1 MSDIYLYAEIL
12 ANIKQVSLYASLQ
25 TTKNEETKIDIS
37 SDRRVVTVLH
47 DGQSANIFL
56 PTGIAG
62 SAEVTIPAEKK
73 KELSI
78 RLEIEDLAGLSSAN
92 GYQSQNDYPWLAEDL
107 SVDTVIRCDNCEA
120 TLIEPGSISTWKDLP
135 SEGWAEMMDLWH
147 CHKPHEHGPDNT
159 EIAMAGQKGYSA
171 SSRLM
176 ATKGTG
182 LIDVS
187 TFLLAP
193 EDCHQ
198 IQVSQW

>member
-25 TTKNEETKIDIS
+25 TTKNEKTKIDVS

-73 KELSI
+73 KEVSV

-92 GYQSQNDYPWLAEDL
+92 DCQSQNDYPWLAEDL
-107 SVDTVIRCDNCEA
+107 SVETVIRCANCEA
-120 TLIEPGSISTWKDLP
+120 TLIDQGTITTWKDLP

-147 CHKPHEHGPDNT
+147 CHKPHGRGPET
-159 EIAMAGQKGYSA
+159 KESAVAGRKGYSA
-171 SSRLM
+171 SSRLT
-176 ATKGTG
+176 ATEGTG

-187 TFLLAP
+187 TFLLAR
-193 EDCHQ
+193 EDCRH
-198 IQVSQW
+198 IQVSQ

>member
-25 TTKNEETKIDIS
+25 TTKNEKTKIDVS

-73 KELSI
+73 KEVSV

-92 GYQSQNDYPWLAEDL
+92 DYQSQNNYPWLAEDL
-107 SVDTVIRCDNCEA
+107 SVETVIRCANCEA
-120 TLIEPGSISTWKDLP
+120 TLIDQGTITTWKDLP

-147 CHKPHEHGPDNT
+147 CHKPHDHGPQT
-159 EIAMAGQKGYSA
+159 KESAAAGRKGYSA
-171 SSRLM
+171 SSRLI
-176 ATKGTG
+176 ATEGTG

-187 TFLLAP
+187 TFLLAR
-193 EDCHQ
+193 EDCRH
-198 IQVSQW
+198 IQVSQ